1 MCWIF
6 GYGSLIW
13 RPSFPYEERVTAR
26 LRGWSRRFWQG
37 STDHRGVPGA
47 PGRVVTLVES
57 PGAACD
63 GVAFRVREEDLA
75 DVLAHLDHREKGG
88 YERRQVTL
96 DTAKGPLETLLFL
109 ATSQNPEFLGPAPLE
124 RIARQVVRSH
134 GPSGPNREY
143 VLELARA
150 LRDLGARDR
159 HVFALEAR
167 VRRLL
172 DKACSFT
179 ALRVDPLGDGPGPH
193 DADLAERLPG
203 STWRARSQ
211 RRPESSFARCCG
223 TSRAPPW
230 PSSG

>member
-1 MCWIF
+1 MSWIF

-13 RPSFPYEERVTAR
+13 RPSFPFVERTPAR

-47 PGRVVTLVES
+47 PGRVVTLVPS
-57 PGAACD
+57 PGATCH
-63 GVAFRVREEDLA
+63 GVAYRIGEADLE

-88 YERRQVTL
+88 YERRPVEL
-96 DTAKGPLETLLFL
+96 DTAGGPLPALLFL
-109 ATSQNPEFLGPAPLE
+109 ATPENPEFLGPAPLE
-124 RIARQVVRSH
+124 RIARQVVQAR
-134 GPSGPNREY
+134 GPSGPNPEY

-172 DKACSFT
+172 SA
-179 ALRVDPLGDGPGPH
+179 
-193 DADLAERLPG
+193 
-203 STWRARSQ
+203 
-211 RRPESSFARCCG
+211 
-223 TSRAPPW
+223 
-230 PSSG
+230 

>member
-1 MCWIF
+1 MSWIF

-13 RPSFPYEERVTAR
+13 RPSFPFVDRVPAR

-47 PGRVVTLVES
+47 PGRVVTLVPS
-57 PGAACD
+57 PGSTCH
-63 GVAFRVREEDLA
+63 GVAYRIGEADRE

-88 YERRQVTL
+88 YERRPVEL
-96 DTAKGPLETLLFL
+96 DTAQGPLQALLFL
-109 ATSQNPEFLGPAPLE
+109 ATPENPEFLGPAPLE
-124 RIARQVVRSH
+124 RIARQVVQAH
-134 GPSGPNREY
+134 GPSGPNPEY

-172 DKACSFT
+172 SA
-179 ALRVDPLGDGPGPH
+179 
-193 DADLAERLPG
+193 
-203 STWRARSQ
+203 
-211 RRPESSFARCCG
+211 
-223 TSRAPPW
+223 
-230 PSSG
+230 

>member
-1 MCWIF
+1 MSPPPHSAWIF

-13 RPSFPYEERVTAR
+13 RPSFPYEERVAAR
-26 LRGWSRRFWQG
+26 LRGWARRFWQG

-57 PGAACD
+57 PGAACH
-63 GVAFRVREEDLA
+63 GVAYRVRGEDLQ

-88 YERRQVTL
+88 YERRLVRLETSH
-96 DTAKGPLETLLFL
+96 GPLPALLFL
-109 ATSQNPEFLGPAPLE
+109 ATSENPEFLGPARLE

-134 GPSGPNREY
+134 GPSGPNPEY

-172 DKACSFT
+172 EEAS
-179 ALRVDPLGDGPGPH
+179 
-193 DADLAERLPG
+193 
-203 STWRARSQ
+203 
-211 RRPESSFARCCG
+211 
-223 TSRAPPW
+223 
-230 PSSG
+230 